1 VEYCPSDIYS
11 TEYLLERHHHRRS
24 DQANSCV
31 QDLKYCSGLKDLKS
45 KACMGIEASKTMVE
59 KVRAGLD
66 QQKTPTSHLAGIV
79 EKEVRLA
86 HGVCWHCP
94 APLKPDVPVARAVHS
109 HLQPKSRIEPSL
121 K

>member
-86 HGVCWHCP
+86 HGVCWQTAA
-94 APLKPDVPVARAVHS
+94 APTETGCASRASCTKP
-109 HLQPKSRIEPSL
+109 PSTQEQNSAQS
-121 K
+121 